1 MQETTK
7 TLTHGCV
14 TIVIHRPELS
24 SAERARREQTI
35 QDRLPRVLR
44 EYINR
49 KEATA
54 S

>member
-1 MQETTK
+1 MLETTK

-24 SAERARREQTI
+24 SAERAKREQTL
-35 QDRLPRVLR
+35 QDRLPRILR
-44 EYINR
+44 EYLKR

-54 S
+54 